1 MESFLERCRRLCTG
15 MVQAGA
21 AVTMEV
27 QPAVAA
33 AAARPA
39 TARAVAARA
48 LARVASAV
56 AAASAAARVRMVQWL
71 GALAATAA
79 GK

>member
-27 QPAVAA
+27 QPAVA